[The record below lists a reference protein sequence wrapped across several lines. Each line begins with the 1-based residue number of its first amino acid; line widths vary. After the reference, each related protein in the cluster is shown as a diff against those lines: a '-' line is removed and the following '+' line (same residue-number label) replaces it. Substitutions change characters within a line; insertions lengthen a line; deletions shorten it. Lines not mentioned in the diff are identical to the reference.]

1 MKDNKRIND
10 NLSVKIVESLKRK
23 KVFVNHNN
31 KEILLANVKKITEYF
46 WVRTVNDE
54 NYIAVYSRGDMSNR
68 IPLKIEAAYNI
79 KNRSIVDL
87 SNPKIKVLLEYMLIC
102 KKGFDVA
109 NVLEY
114 INDYPLE
121 IIDEDEKEDLAI
133 YLTCGNTEIS
143 RTEIIKYILDNYPQ
157 LKEHMNYTEKLSVIQ
172 YRNIIDSLETDTLWF
187 HEMPQIIDLS
197 PVERKRLQAIDALDE
212 TTKDVE
218 RELGFDKKIPV
229 KVRARKR

>member
-54 NYIAVYSRGDMSNR
+54 NYIVVYSRGDMSNR

-87 SNPKIKVLLEYMLIC
+87 SNPKIEVLLEYMLIC

-218 RELGFDKKIPV
+218 RELGFDRKIPV

>member
-54 NYIAVYSRGDMSNR
+54 NYIVVYSRGDMSNR